1 MHLVV
6 YTIVSLAS
14 CLVNCIQALAD
25 LSVTM
30 PCGRG
35 KESKYVQRHSKC
47 PGCGVEQKEN
57 ADEVPLRL
65 PRAAMGSMSRGDED
79 TIRRRFGESPA
90 ATPFLIEC

>member
-1 MHLVV
+1 MKCRLRGTSACVAVEDEMHLVV

-47 PGCGVEQKEN
+47 PGCGVEEKEN
-57 ADEVPLRL
+57 ADEVPL
-65 PRAAMGSMSRGDED
+65 
-79 TIRRRFGESPA
+79 
-90 ATPFLIEC
+90 